1 MLLVQVRKALCVLLQ
16 HNLATYQLQKRGCV
30 EYEAERRRVLRILRY
45 PRYIYT
51 AKALYGDTGE
61 LLVEELLLNGKMTLS
76 AVVRKVADRLT
87 ETMEGGRPPPGA
99 AAPRV
104 GMFWGGGWEAAALW
118 WGLGG
123 WEEGGG
129 GGVGGVFAQHRGLG
143 DLFSCFLVALYEPK
157 PVAVGG
163 LCCSFPALRCAQESD
178 FAPRSP
184 SRAVPVAPGL
194 TLGFCLVVNNNR
206 GDRGRAGTEGR
217 SALWKGGGEMA
228 ALVAL
233 VAPIP
238 AAV

>member
-1 MLLVQVRKALCVLLQ
+1 MLPVQVRKALCVLLQ

-104 GMFWGGGWEAAALW
+104 GMFWGGVGGCRSMVGFGWVGGGRRW
-118 WGLGG
+118 GG
-123 WEEGGG
+123 WG
-129 GGVGGVFAQHRGLG
+129 
-143 DLFSCFLVALYEPK
+143 
-157 PVAVGG
+157 
-163 LCCSFPALRCAQESD
+163 
-178 FAPRSP
+178 
-184 SRAVPVAPGL
+184 
-194 TLGFCLVVNNNR
+194 GFC
-206 GDRGRAGTEGR
+206 
-217 SALWKGGGEMA
+217 SAQRVG
-228 ALVAL
+228 
-233 VAPIP
+233 
-238 AAV
+238 